1 LGFNKKFLVLSRRH
15 LFFLIKTFK
24 LPKLYS
30 YHTLSKREHDS
41 INKALD
47 EARENIKKTT
57 TEAKKD
63 VSAYAEQFTNF
74 QESAIDTARDIAEGY
89 IELQREII
97 NSFNQFVWNIPY
109 MENFENRTP
118 TANPEMFSLS
128 RTEVYTNTI
137 RMVQV
142 YTRTVVDHYITTTR
156 LANKAAFTHAELINT
171 SLQQV
176 GNHAREYSRIGINAA
191 KNFHEAAS
199 EVTKMGI
206 SAVQQ
211 QTTVSTQKDSKKE
224 KD

>member
-1 LGFNKKFLVLSRRH
+1 M
-15 LFFLIKTFK
+15 
-24 LPKLYS
+24 
-30 YHTLSKREHDS
+30 SKREQDS

-47 EARENIKKTT
+47 EARDNIKKTA

-63 VSAYAEQFTNF
+63 ISAYAEQFTTL

-97 NSFNQFVWNIPY
+97 NSFNQFVWTTPY
-109 MENFENRTP
+109 MENFENSTP
-118 TANPEMFSLS
+118 TANPEMFSLP

-142 YTRTVVDHYITTTR
+142 YTRTVVDNYITTTR

-171 SLQQV
+171 SLRQV

-199 EVTKMGI
+199 EVTKIGI

>member
-1 LGFNKKFLVLSRRH
+1 
-15 LFFLIKTFK
+15 
-24 LPKLYS
+24 
-30 YHTLSKREHDS
+30 LSKREQDS
-41 INKALD
+41 INKVLD
-47 EARENIKKTT
+47 EARDNIKKTA

-63 VSAYAEQFTNF
+63 ISAYAEQFTTL
-74 QESAIDTARDIAEGY
+74 QERVIDSARDIAEGY
-89 IELQREII
+89 IELQREMF
-97 NSFNQFVWNIPY
+97 NSFNHFVWTTPY

-118 TANPEMFSLS
+118 TANPEMFSLP

-142 YTRTVVDHYITTTR
+142 YTRTVVDNYITTTR
-156 LANKAAFTHAELINT
+156 LANKAAFSHAELINT

-176 GNHAREYSRIGINAA
+176 GNHAKEYSRIGINTV

-199 EVTKMGI
+199 EVAKIGI

>member
-1 LGFNKKFLVLSRRH
+1 
-15 LFFLIKTFK
+15 
-24 LPKLYS
+24 
-30 YHTLSKREHDS
+30 LSKREQDS

-47 EARENIKKTT
+47 EARDNIKKTAT
-57 TEAKKD
+57 DAKKD
-63 VSAYAEQFTNF
+63 ISAYAEQFTTL
-74 QESAIDTARDIAEGY
+74 QERAIDSARDIAEEY
-89 IELQREII
+89 IEFQREII
-97 NSFNQFVWNIPY
+97 NSFNQFVWTSPY
-109 MENFENRTP
+109 MENVENKTP
-118 TANPEMFSLS
+118 TAYPEVFSLP

-137 RMVQV
+137 RMVHV
-142 YTRTVVDHYITTTR
+142 YTRTVVDNYITTTR

-176 GNHAREYSRIGINAA
+176 SNHAREYSRIGINAA

>member
-1 LGFNKKFLVLSRRH
+1 M
-15 LFFLIKTFK
+15 
-24 LPKLYS
+24 
-30 YHTLSKREHDS
+30 SKREQDS

-47 EARENIKKTT
+47 EARDNIKKTA

-63 VSAYAEQFTNF
+63 ISAYAEQFTTV
-74 QESAIDTARDIAEGY
+74 QERAIDSARDIAEGY

-97 NSFNQFVWNIPY
+97 NSFNQFVWTNPY
-109 MENFENRTP
+109 MENVENRTP
-118 TANPEMFSLS
+118 TAIPEVFSLP

-142 YTRTVVDHYITTTR
+142 YTRTVVDNYVTTTR

-191 KNFHEAAS
+191 
-199 EVTKMGI
+199 
-206 SAVQQ
+206 
-211 QTTVSTQKDSKKE
+211 
-224 KD
+224 

>member
-1 LGFNKKFLVLSRRH
+1 
-15 LFFLIKTFK
+15 
-24 LPKLYS
+24 
-30 YHTLSKREHDS
+30 LSKREQDS

-47 EARENIKKTT
+47 EARDNIKKTAT
-57 TEAKKD
+57 DAKKD
-63 VSAYAEQFTNF
+63 ISAYAEQFTTL
-74 QESAIDTARDIAEGY
+74 QERAIDSARDIAEGY
-89 IELQREII
+89 IEFQREII
-97 NSFNQFVWNIPY
+97 NSFNQFVWTTPY
-109 MENFENRTP
+109 MENVENKTP
-118 TANPEMFSLS
+118 TAYPEVFSLP

-137 RMVQV
+137 RMVHV
-142 YTRTVVDHYITTTR
+142 YTRTVVDNYITTTR

-176 GNHAREYSRIGINAA
+176 SNHAREYSRIGINAA

>member
-1 LGFNKKFLVLSRRH
+1 M
-15 LFFLIKTFK
+15 
-24 LPKLYS
+24 
-30 YHTLSKREHDS
+30 SKREQDS

-47 EARENIKKTT
+47 EARDNIKKTA

-63 VSAYAEQFTNF
+63 ISAYAEQFTTL
-74 QESAIDTARDIAEGY
+74 QERVIDSARDIAEGY
-89 IELQREII
+89 IELQREMF
-97 NSFNQFVWNIPY
+97 NSFNQFVWTTPY

-118 TANPEMFSLS
+118 TANPEVFSLP

-156 LANKAAFTHAELINT
+156 LASKAAFTHAELINT

-176 GNHAREYSRIGINAA
+176 GNHAREYSKIGINAA

-199 EVTKMGI
+199 EVAKIGI
-206 SAVQQ
+206 STAQQ

>member
-1 LGFNKKFLVLSRRH
+1 
-15 LFFLIKTFK
+15 
-24 LPKLYS
+24 
-30 YHTLSKREHDS
+30 LSKREQDS

-47 EARENIKKTT
+47 EARDNIKKTAT
-57 TEAKKD
+57 DAKKD
-63 VSAYAEQFTNF
+63 ISAYAEQFTTL
-74 QESAIDTARDIAEGY
+74 QERAIDSARDIAEEY
-89 IELQREII
+89 IEFQREII
-97 NSFNQFVWNIPY
+97 NSFNQFVWTSPY
-109 MENFENRTP
+109 MENVENKTP
-118 TANPEMFSLS
+118 TAYPEVFSLP

-137 RMVQV
+137 KMVHV
-142 YTRTVVDHYITTTR
+142 YTRTVVDNYITTTR

-176 GNHAREYSRIGINAA
+176 SNHAREYSRIGINAA

>member
-1 LGFNKKFLVLSRRH
+1 M
-15 LFFLIKTFK
+15 
-24 LPKLYS
+24 PKLYS

-47 EARENIKKTT
+47 EARDNIKKTA

-63 VSAYAEQFTNF
+63 VSAYAEQFTTF
-74 QESAIDTARDIAEGY
+74 QERAIDSARDIAEGY

-97 NSFNQFVWNIPY
+97 NSFNQFVWTTPY
-109 MENFENRTP
+109 MENVENKTP
-118 TANPEMFSLS
+118 TAYPEVFSLP

-142 YTRTVVDHYITTTR
+142 YTRTVVDNYITTTR

-199 EVTKMGI
+199 EVTKIGI

>member
-1 LGFNKKFLVLSRRH
+1 
-15 LFFLIKTFK
+15 
-24 LPKLYS
+24 
-30 YHTLSKREHDS
+30 LSKREQDS

-47 EARENIKKTT
+47 EARDNIKKTA

-63 VSAYAEQFTNF
+63 ISAYAEQFTTL
-74 QESAIDTARDIAEGY
+74 QERAIDSARDIADGY
-89 IELQREII
+89 IELQREMF
-97 NSFNQFVWNIPY
+97 NSFNQFVWTTPY

-118 TANPEMFSLS
+118 NANPEMFSLP

-142 YTRTVVDHYITTTR
+142 YTRTVVDNYITTTR

-176 GNHAREYSRIGINAA
+176 SNHAREYSKIGINAA

-199 EVTKMGI
+199 EVAKIGVST
-206 SAVQQ
+206 AQQ
-211 QTTVSTQKDSKKE
+211 QITASTQKDSKKE

>member
-1 LGFNKKFLVLSRRH
+1 
-15 LFFLIKTFK
+15 
-24 LPKLYS
+24 
-30 YHTLSKREHDS
+30 LSKREQDS

-47 EARENIKKTT
+47 EARDSIKKTA

-63 VSAYAEQFTNF
+63 ISAYAEQFTTL
-74 QESAIDTARDIAEGY
+74 QERAIDSARDIAEGY
-89 IELQREII
+89 IELQREMF
-97 NSFNQFVWNIPY
+97 NSFNHFVWTTPY

-118 TANPEMFSLS
+118 TANPQVFSLP

-142 YTRTVVDHYITTTR
+142 YTRTVIDHYITTTR
-156 LANKAAFTHAELINT
+156 LASKAAFTHAELINT

-176 GNHAREYSRIGINAA
+176 GNHAREYSKIGINAA

-199 EVTKMGI
+199 EVAKIGI
-206 SAVQQ
+206 STAQQ

>member
-1 LGFNKKFLVLSRRH
+1 M
-15 LFFLIKTFK
+15 
-24 LPKLYS
+24 
-30 YHTLSKREHDS
+30 SKREQDS

-47 EARENIKKTT
+47 EARDNIKKTA

-63 VSAYAEQFTNF
+63 ISAYAEQFTTL
-74 QESAIDTARDIAEGY
+74 QERAIDSARDIAEGY
-89 IELQREII
+89 IELQREMF
-97 NSFNQFVWNIPY
+97 NSFNQFVWTNPY
-109 MENFENRTP
+109 MENFEYRTP
-118 TANPEMFSLS
+118 TANPEVFSLP

-156 LANKAAFTHAELINT
+156 LASKAAFTHAELINT

-176 GNHAREYSRIGINAA
+176 GNHAREYSKIGINAA

-199 EVTKMGI
+199 EVAKIGI
-206 SAVQQ
+206 STAQQ

>member
-1 LGFNKKFLVLSRRH
+1 M
-15 LFFLIKTFK
+15 
-24 LPKLYS
+24 
-30 YHTLSKREHDS
+30 SKREQDS

-47 EARENIKKTT
+47 EARDNIKKTA

-63 VSAYAEQFTNF
+63 ISAYAEQFSTL
-74 QESAIDTARDIAEGY
+74 QERAIDSARDIAEGY
-89 IELQREII
+89 IELQREMF
-97 NSFNQFVWNIPY
+97 NSFNQFVWTTPY
-109 MENFENRTP
+109 MENVENKTP
-118 TANPEMFSLS
+118 TAYPEVFSLP

-137 RMVQV
+137 RMVHV
-142 YTRTVVDHYITTTR
+142 YTRTVVDNYITTTR

-199 EVTKMGI
+199 EVTKIGI

-211 QTTVSTQKDSKKE
+211 QTTVSIQKESKKE

>member
-1 LGFNKKFLVLSRRH
+1 M
-15 LFFLIKTFK
+15 
-24 LPKLYS
+24 
-30 YHTLSKREHDS
+30 SKREQDS

-47 EARENIKKTT
+47 EARDNIKKTA

-63 VSAYAEQFTNF
+63 ISAYAEQFTTL
-74 QESAIDTARDIAEGY
+74 QERAIDSARDIAEGY
-89 IELQREII
+89 IELQREMF
-97 NSFNQFVWNIPY
+97 NSFNQFVWTNPY

-118 TANPEMFSLS
+118 TANPEVFSLP
-128 RTEVYTNTI
+128 RTEVYTNSI

-142 YTRTVVDHYITTTR
+142 YTRTVVDNYITTTR

-176 GNHAREYSRIGINAA
+176 SNHAREYSKIGINAA

-199 EVTKMGI
+199 EVAKIGI
-206 SAVQQ
+206 STAQQ

>member
-1 LGFNKKFLVLSRRH
+1 M
-15 LFFLIKTFK
+15 
-24 LPKLYS
+24 
-30 YHTLSKREHDS
+30 SKREQDS

-47 EARENIKKTT
+47 EARDNIKKTA

-63 VSAYAEQFTNF
+63 ISAYAEQFTTL
-74 QESAIDTARDIAEGY
+74 QERVIDSARDIAEGY
-89 IELQREII
+89 IELQREMF
-97 NSFNQFVWNIPY
+97 NSFNQFVWTNPY

-118 TANPEMFSLS
+118 TANPEVFSLP

-142 YTRTVVDHYITTTR
+142 YTRTVVDNYITTTR

-176 GNHAREYSRIGINAA
+176 SNHAREYSKIGINAA

-199 EVTKMGI
+199 EVAKIGI
-206 SAVQQ
+206 STAQQ

>member
-1 LGFNKKFLVLSRRH
+1 
-15 LFFLIKTFK
+15 
-24 LPKLYS
+24 
-30 YHTLSKREHDS
+30 LSKREQDS

-47 EARENIKKTT
+47 EARDNIKKTA

-63 VSAYAEQFTNF
+63 VSAYAEQFTTL
-74 QESAIDTARDIAEGY
+74 QETAIDTARDIAEGY

-97 NSFNQFVWNIPY
+97 NSFNQFVWTTPY
-109 MENFENRTP
+109 MENFENRIP
-118 TANPEMFSLS
+118 TAYPEVFSLP

-156 LANKAAFTHAELINT
+156 LTSKAAFTHAELINT
-171 SLQQV
+171 SLQQI

-211 QTTVSTQKDSKKE
+211 QTTVSTQKESKKE